1 MEAAWTQDLLAW
13 AGQNPGWTG
22 VIVFAVACVESLVVI
37 GILIPGILV
46 LFGVGAMIGLGAVE
60 LTPIWIYGSAGAFVG
75 DLLSYGIGHRYREH
89 LLEVWPFS
97 RYPALMHRG
106 RDFFE
111 GHGNKSVIA
120 GRFIGPLRPI
130 IPATAGMLGMS
141 PGRFIGVDIVA
152 CVLWTPAYL
161 LPGLLFGA
169 SLEVASEYAGR
180 LSLMLIILA
189 LALWVTWWV
198 IQAVYD
204 FLAERSA
211 RWLSQAVNWSRR
223 HPVMGRVAGP
233 LFDPS
238 QPEAFSVGMLGLLL
252 VVTVWGLALLL
263 FFSPFSSRP
272 EAIDGAVL
280 AQALA
285 LRNHMADPVMVAI
298 MQLSR
303 WWVLLPAPAAV
314 LLWLLGTRQIN
325 AAIHLLVAIV
335 GGVLIQLLMGW
346 TLRSTPLLQNAGMVE
361 LYVPSAAL
369 TLSTVVLGFFS
380 VMVAREIKESHRK
393 WPYLA
398 SALLLTL
405 LALARL
411 YLGLDWL
418 SGVLVGVLLGFTW
431 SAVVGIAYRLRAE
444 QQFSGAVV
452 SAIFVATLATTL
464 AWQVSVHLARDVEQ
478 LKPALP
484 ASIRQAPEWW
494 DRGWS
499 SLPRERTHFSSVLAR
514 EFNAQLALPLAE
526 IRQAM
531 LDSGWEVAPPASW
544 QWLMKALNPEPGV
557 EDLPL
562 LGKDYIGHAEVLIM
576 RRPLVADDEQMSF
589 RVWDSGVRLVP
600 GERTLYLAQL
610 SRESVRQ
617 RLAFFSYWRAQPAAP
632 DLLPGPLAGFESRRV
647 ADGLWLFRSPAPTE
661 NAAESRAAAAAG
673 PVDRRVPAGPG
684 APDS

>member
-1 MEAAWTQDLLAW
+1 MEAAWTQDLLTW
-13 AGQNPGWTG
+13 VGQNPGWTG

-37 GILIPGILV
+37 GILVPGILV

-60 LTPIWIYGSAGAFVG
+60 LAPIWIYGSAGAFAG
-75 DLLSYGIGHRYREH
+75 DLLSYAIGHRYREQ

-130 IPATAGMLGMS
+130 IPATAGMLGMG
-141 PGRFIGVDIVA
+141 PGRFIAVDIVA

-211 RWLSQAVNWSRR
+211 RWLSRAVSWSRR

-263 FFSPFSSRP
+263 FFSPFSSQP

-280 AQALA
+280 AQAQA

-298 MQLSR
+298 MQMSR

-314 LLWLLGTRQIN
+314 LIWLLGARQIN
-325 AAIHLLVAIV
+325 AAIHLLIAIV

-346 TLRSTPLLQNAGMVE
+346 TLRSTPMLQSAGMAE

-369 TLSTVVLGFFS
+369 TLCTVVLGFFS

-418 SGVLVGVLLGFTW
+418 SGALVGVMLGFIWT
-431 SAVVGIAYRLRAE
+431 AVVGIAYRLRAE
-444 QQFSGAVV
+444 QRFSGAVASV
-452 SAIFVATLATTL
+452 IFVATLATTM
-464 AWQVSVHLARDVEQ
+464 AWQVSVHLVRDVEQ
-478 LKPALP
+478 LKPVLP
-484 ASIRQAPEWW
+484 ASTRQASDWW
-494 DRGWS
+494 DRGWT
-499 SLPRERTHFSSVLAR
+499 SLPRERTHFSSVSAR
-514 EFNAQLALPLAE
+514 EFNAQLALPLTE

-531 LDSGWEVAPPASW
+531 LDNGWEVAAPASW

-557 EDLPL
+557 ADLPL

-576 RRPLVADDEQMSF
+576 RQPLAADDEQLSF

-617 RLAFFSYWRAQPAAP
+617 RLAFFSYWRAEPAEP
-632 DLLPGPLAGFESRRV
+632 DLLSGLLGRFESRQV
-647 ADGLWLFRSPAPTE
+647 SDGLWLFRLTE
-661 NAAESRAAAAAG
+661 NGAESRAAAADG
-673 PVDRRVPAGPG
+673 PADRPVPEALG
-684 APDS
+684 APGS